1 MGVNFLRE
9 ENNKL
14 KKILSNRAM
23 EWNTQKLLL
32 IAEIDYLK
40 KEKENKTKSVSK
52 TLGKEEI
59 RVLMEGLQWK

>member
-52 TLGKEEI
+52 TLRKEEI